1 MNLSG
6 QRIGPAGFCM
16 AGTNTMTDTVTPQ
29 PQKPVSSELAQDL
42 ARLVNAIEL
51 GGRAILPS
59 SDDAL
64 LQSIVAAAARIFG
77 AAAAAILLVDADG
90 QSLVFRVAVGRNPGN
105 LIGTRIPI
113 DKGIAGYVAMTGQ
126 PIAVS
131 NTQQD
136 ARFNVDFAKSTGYIP
151 DSILATPLLSG
162 ERVIGV
168 MEVLDKI
175 DAASFGIQDM
185 EVMGLFAQ
193 QAALAIEQSQ
203 QMDDIGRALLS
214 GLKQIAA
221 GEGVPD
227 SRALSEALEQGL
239 RSTDQ
244 TEDLLAIAGL
254 FNDLSNLGRSERR
267 AALKTLTAFA
277 ELSRSRRRFG

>member
-1 MNLSG
+1 
-6 QRIGPAGFCM
+6 
-16 AGTNTMTDTVTPQ
+16 MTDTVTPQ
-29 PQKPVSSELAQDL
+29 SEQPVNSQLAQDL

-64 LQSIVAAAARIFG
+64 LQSIVVAAARIFG
-77 AAAAAILLVDADG
+77 AAAAAILLVDDDG
-90 QSLVFRVAVGRNPGN
+90 QSLVFRVAVGRNPSDLVGM
-105 LIGTRIPI
+105 RIPI
-113 DKGIAGYVAMTGQ
+113 NKGIAGYVAMTGQ

-136 ARFNVDFAKSTGYIP
+136 ARFNVDFAKSTGYVP

-193 QAALAIEQSQ
+193 QAALAIEQSH
-203 QMDDIGRALLS
+203 QMDNIGRALLS
-214 GLKQIAA
+214 GLKQLAT
-221 GEGVPD
+221 GEGLPD
-227 SRALSEALEQGL
+227 SRALSEALEQGH
-239 RSTDQ
+239 RSAEQTD
-244 TEDLLAIAGL
+244 DLLAIAGL
-254 FNDLSNLGRSERR
+254 FHDLSDLGRNERR
-267 AALKTLTAFA
+267 AALKTLAAFA